1 MARVKTWVATMSTRA
16 HNVAVKVCDNETNI
30 EGEGTDERLPF
41 EVGQVSYDYRH
52 P

>member
-1 MARVKTWVATMSTRA
+1 MSTKA
-16 HNVAVKVCDNETNI
+16 HNVAVKVRGNETNI
-30 EGEGTDERLPF
+30 EGESTGERLPF